1 MAERRRDVLTTVGIG
16 FAAGLAGCGALGDTE
31 PKPEFRVV
39 NATDGELTLTTYL
52 KNAGGDT
59 IREHRFSVPAHET
72 ARIEYEG
79 DLNSVAVERNGERA
93 EVTDV
98 PPRCSGD
105 RAATY
110 LLQVTNGED
119 EYAISQWCERN

>member
-16 FAAGLAGCGALGDTE
+16 FAAGLSGCGALGNAE
-31 PKPEFRVV
+31 PKREFRVV
-39 NATDGELTLTTYL
+39 NATDGDLTLTASL

-59 IREHRFSVPAHET
+59 IREHRFSVPARET
-72 ARIEYEG
+72 AHVGYEG
-79 DLNSVAVERNGERA
+79 DLDYVVVERNGERA

-105 RAATY
+105 RIATY
-110 LLQVTNGED
+110 LLQVTSGED